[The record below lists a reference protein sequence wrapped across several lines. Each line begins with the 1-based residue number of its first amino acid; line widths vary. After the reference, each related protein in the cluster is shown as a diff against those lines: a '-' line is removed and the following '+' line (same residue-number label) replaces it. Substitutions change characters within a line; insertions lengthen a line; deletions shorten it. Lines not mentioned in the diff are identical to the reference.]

1 MKNKISTKL
10 KNQIL
15 KEINLEIMKL
25 LKNNNYEHR
34 N

>member
-1 MKNKISTKL
+1 MKNKISIKL